1 MCLDDCIGIRDG
13 FNLEVLVKSIPAPR
27 SPGRP
32 RKQPR
37 MGQHD
42 TTFTGHNAIPKLLT
56 KRAAKSGFPI
66 NRNVL
71 VPLVIENESGT
82 STRNF
87 DGEVRSWFIRD
98 GNYYST
104 GRLISR
110 SRTLFENSYMF

>member
-1 MCLDDCIGIRDG
+1 QILRTRKKYRDCKAFMCLDDCIGIRDG

-56 KRAAKSGFPI
+56 K
-66 NRNVL
+66 
-71 VPLVIENESGT
+71 
-82 STRNF
+82 
-87 DGEVRSWFIRD
+87 
-98 GNYYST
+98 
-104 GRLISR
+104 
-110 SRTLFENSYMF
+110 